1 MEDQRYHIDTAEYG
15 LSSRLVYLVIHYS
28 ICYYITECV
37 MSFYTEIKK
46 KRTKNNLSLIFMIG
60 HVQQDFIYFLFIS
73 SHRVDG
79 PFSTADFQRGPQ
91 T

>member
-1 MEDQRYHIDTAEYG
+1 MIHRDCALCAPDPHFIV
-15 LSSRLVYLVIHYS
+15 LSFSSKGPLDIFHDHYVK
-28 ICYYITECV
+28 IFFL
-37 MSFYTEIKK
+37 FY
-46 KRTKNNLSLIFMIG
+46 
-60 HVQQDFIYFLFIS
+60 LFIS